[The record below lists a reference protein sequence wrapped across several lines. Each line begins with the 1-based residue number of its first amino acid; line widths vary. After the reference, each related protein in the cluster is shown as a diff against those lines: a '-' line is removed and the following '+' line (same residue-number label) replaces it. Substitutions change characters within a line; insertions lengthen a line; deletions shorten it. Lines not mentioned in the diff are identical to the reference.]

1 VAGGPDLDLDPMG
14 AADEIS
20 AELRVLG
27 TPARAESE
35 RAYLKS
41 DLEFYGTSVPHMRTV
56 IKRFLRARPGLTHD
70 ELIATC
76 RALWAPVGPLAIHER
91 RAAAVMLLGERPA
104 LLSVDDLV
112 MIEQFIRE
120 SKTWAYVDTLAGDVV
135 ARLAAVDQAT
145 LAVLDRWLVD
155 DDFWIRRSAV
165 LALRH
170 LLRDGR
176 ELNRFFRYADTLL
189 PEKEFFIRKVLG
201 WVARETGR
209 RYPDDVSAWLRRNQS
224 RMNGVTIR
232 EAVKYLPDGDE
243 VLALWKAR

>member
-1 VAGGPDLDLDPMG
+1 MASGSGFDPG
-14 AADEIS
+14 SAADEIG
-20 AELRVLG
+20 AELKVLG

-56 IKRFLRARPGLTHD
+56 VKRFLRANPGLATD
-70 ELIATC
+70 QLIATC
-76 RALWAPVGPLAIHER
+76 AALWAPVGDHAIHER
-91 RAAAVMLLGERPA
+91 RAAAVLLLDERPR
-104 LLSVDDLV
+104 LLSIADVPT
-112 MIEQFIRE
+112 IERFIRE
-120 SKTWAYVDTLAGDVV
+120 SKTWAYVDTLAGHVV
-135 ARLAAVDQAT
+135 ARLAAHDPA
-145 LAVLDRWLVD
+145 LLDVLDRWLVD

-165 LALRH
+165 LALSD

-209 RYPDDVSAWLRRNQS
+209 RYPDDVSAWLRRNQAG
-224 RMNGVTIR
+224 MNGVTLR

-243 VLALWKAR
+243 VLALWKGR

>member
-1 VAGGPDLDLDPMG
+1 VASDSDFDPG
-14 AADEIS
+14 SAADEIG
-20 AELRVLG
+20 AELKVLG
-27 TPARAESE
+27 TSARAESE

-56 IKRFLRARPGLTHD
+56 VKRFLRANQGLTHV
-70 ELIATC
+70 ELIDTC
-76 RALWAPVGPLAIHER
+76 AALWAPVGDQAIHER
-91 RAAAVMLLGERPA
+91 RAAAVLLLDERPR
-104 LLSVDDLV
+104 LLSIADVPT
-112 MIEQFIRE
+112 IERFIRE
-120 SKTWAYVDTLAGDVV
+120 SKTWAYVDTLAGHVV
-135 ARLAAVDQAT
+135 ARLAAHDPA
-145 LAVLDRWLVD
+145 LLDVLDRWLVD

-165 LALRH
+165 LALSD

-209 RYPDDVSAWLRRNQS
+209 RYPDDVSAWLRRNQA

-232 EAVKYLPDGDE
+232 EAVKYLPDGEE
-243 VLALWKAR
+243 VLALWKGR